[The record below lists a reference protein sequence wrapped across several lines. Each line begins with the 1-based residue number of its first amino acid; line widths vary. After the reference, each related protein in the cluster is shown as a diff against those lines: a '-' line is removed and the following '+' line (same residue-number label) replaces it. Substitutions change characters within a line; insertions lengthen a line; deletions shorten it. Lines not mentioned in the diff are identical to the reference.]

1 CPASLNSDIQLS
13 KFAPSHPRD
22 GFVLMSFYAIA
33 ASTLWI
39 QTLACIKNQYLVYY
53 KKPIS
58 ALQTS
63 MEAAFRNKYKANRP
77 LL

>member
-1 CPASLNSDIQLS
+1 SDIQLS

-39 QTLACIKNQYLVYY
+39 QTCHCRNNFSTVMQRLFSYPAVQKRPMNEKALINLV
-53 KKPIS
+53 
-58 ALQTS
+58 L
-63 MEAAFRNKYKANRP
+63 
-77 LL
+77 